1 MDWIYGFVTRS
12 HTYYADVVGML
23 KFVKAAIL
31 KSEGEDA
38 WRKYIAEFESRF
50 ATRKKL
56 MEMVRAAG
64 LM

>member
-1 MDWIYGFVTRS
+1 
-12 HTYYADVVGML
+12 
-23 KFVKAAIL
+23 L